1 VKPDRTFQN
10 VFNSRVP
17 ELDTDFTLLIVSAT
31 NSLEFKSATFS
42 TRENFGCGAMVKN
55 SIITIR
61 DVAKESGFSS
71 TTVSI
76 VLNDAPLARYIPAA
90 TKKRIEKAAKKL
102 GYRPNLFARS
112 LRSKRS
118 HTVGV
123 MVFDMTD
130 PYCTLVLRG
139 IENSLYQ
146 ASYLP
151 ILTDVHN
158 ERSRFERYL
167 EMLLD
172 RRVEA
177 LIVLANWL
185 FVEIDV
191 LADLE
196 KSSIPTA
203 MIGRELRTDSV
214 SSVIVDNEM
223 GAHAAVEHLYSLGHR
238 KIAFIRGPKT
248 LADSAPRWRGIRSF
262 AKANGLDVDPKLVLD
277 LPESRDPISSFEA
290 GYKLTEEL
298 LKHKRPFTALMAF
311 DDMTAFGAIRA
322 LAKQGLRVP
331 EQCSVIG
338 FDDVSTCGLY
348 TPPLTTVRQPM
359 EAMGAMA
366 VSIVVEGINAVLEKR
381 ELTAVHRKL
390 APELAVRE
398 STRTV

>member
-1 VKPDRTFQN
+1 VRQSKGN
-10 VFNSRVP
+10 AS
-17 ELDTDFTLLIVSAT
+17 
-31 NSLEFKSATFS
+31 
-42 TRENFGCGAMVKN
+42 MV
-55 SIITIR
+55 TIR

-76 VLNDAPLARYIPAA
+76 VLNDAPLARYIPPV
-90 TKKRIEKAAKKL
+90 TKKRITRAAEKL
-102 GYRPNLFARS
+102 GYRPNQFARS

-139 IENSLYQ
+139 IENTLYQ

-172 RRVEA
+172 RRIEGLV
-177 LIVLANWL
+177 VLANWL
-185 FVEIDV
+185 FLDINL

-203 MIGRELRTDSV
+203 LIGCELKGDSM
-214 SSVIVDNEM
+214 SSVIVDNEV
-223 GAHAAVEHLYSLGHR
+223 GGYLALEHLHALGHR
-238 KIAFIRGPKT
+238 KIAFIRGPKA
-248 LADSAPRWRGIRSF
+248 LSDSAPRWRGIRNC
-262 AKANGLDVDPKLVLD
+262 AKTCGLELDPRLIVD
-277 LPESRDPISSFEA
+277 LPESSDPLSSFEA
-290 GYKLTEEL
+290 GQKLTEML
-298 LKHKRPFTALMAF
+298 IKQKRPFTALLAF

-322 LAKQGLRVP
+322 LNKAGMRVP
-331 EQCSVIG
+331 EHCSVTG
-338 FDDVSTCGLY
+338 FDDVAASALY

-359 EAMGAMA
+359 EAMGAGA
-366 VSIVVEGINAVLEKR
+366 VGIVLEGIQSVLEKR
-381 ELTAVHRKL
+381 EVAAYHRKV
-390 APELAVRE
+390 APEFVVRE
-398 STRTV
+398 STGKPL

>member
-1 VKPDRTFQN
+1 
-10 VFNSRVP
+10 
-17 ELDTDFTLLIVSAT
+17 
-31 NSLEFKSATFS
+31 
-42 TRENFGCGAMVKN
+42 MVKTAV
-55 SIITIR
+55 ITIR

-76 VLNDAPLARYIPAA
+76 VLNDAPLARYIPPA

-102 GYRPNLFARS
+102 GYRPNMFARS

-118 HTVGV
+118 HTIGV

-130 PYCTLVLRG
+130 PYCTLILRG
-139 IENSLYQ
+139 IENTLYQ
-146 ASYLP
+146 SSYLP

-158 ERSRFERYL
+158 EGSRFERYL

-185 FVEIDV
+185 FVNIDV

-196 KSSIPTA
+196 KSSIPSV
-203 MIGRELRTDSV
+203 MIARELQTDTV

-223 GAHAAVEHLYSLGHR
+223 GAYSAIEHLHSLGHR

-248 LADSAPRWRGIRSF
+248 LADSAPRWQGIRSF
-262 AKANGLDVDPKLVLD
+262 AKSTGLALDPRLIVD
-277 LPESRDPISSFEA
+277 LPESGDPISSFEA
-290 GYKLTEEL
+290 GYKLTDEL
-298 LKHKRPFTALMAF
+298 IKQKRPFTALMAF

-322 LAKQGLRVP
+322 LAKAGLRVP
-331 EQCSVIG
+331 EHCSVIG
-338 FDDVSTCGLY
+338 FDDVAASSLY
-348 TPPLTTVRQPM
+348 TPALTTIRQPM

-366 VSIVVEGINAVLEKR
+366 ANLAIEGINAVLEKR
-381 ELTAVHRKL
+381 EISAVHRKM

-398 STRTV
+398 STRSLL

>member
-1 VKPDRTFQN
+1 
-10 VFNSRVP
+10 
-17 ELDTDFTLLIVSAT
+17 
-31 NSLEFKSATFS
+31 
-42 TRENFGCGAMVKN
+42 MVKT
-55 SIITIR
+55 SVITIR

-76 VLNDAPLARYIPAA
+76 VLNDAPLARYIPPA

-130 PYCTLVLRG
+130 PYCTLILRG

-146 ASYLP
+146 SSFLP
-151 ILTDVHN
+151 LLTDVHN

-185 FVEIDV
+185 FVDIDV

-196 KSSIPTA
+196 KSSIPSV
-203 MIGRELRTDSV
+203 MIARELQTDSV

-223 GAHAAVEHLYSLGHR
+223 GGYSAVEHLHSLGHR

-248 LADSAPRWRGIRSF
+248 LGDSAPRWHGVRSF
-262 AKANGLDVDPKLVLD
+262 ARSAGLELDPRLIVD
-277 LPESRDPISSFEA
+277 LPESGDPISSFEA

-298 LKHKRPFTALMAF
+298 IKRKRPFTALMAF

-322 LAKQGLRVP
+322 MAKAGLRVP
-331 EQCSVIG
+331 EHCSVIG
-338 FDDVSTCGLY
+338 FDDVPACSLY
-348 TPPLTTVRQPM
+348 TPPLTTIRQPM

-366 VSIVVEGINAVLEKR
+366 ANLAIERISAGLENREIV
-381 ELTAVHRKL
+381 AVHRKI

-398 STRTV
+398 STRSLL